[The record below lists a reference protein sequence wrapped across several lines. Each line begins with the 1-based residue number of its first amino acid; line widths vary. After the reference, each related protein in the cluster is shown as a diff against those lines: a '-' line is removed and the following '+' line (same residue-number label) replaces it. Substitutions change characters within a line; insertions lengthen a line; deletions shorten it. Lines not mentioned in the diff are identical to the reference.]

1 MAVAQ
6 SNKSLTITGNDGG
19 STINALF
26 FDMENAGNATF
37 MALLLLMLV

>member
-6 SNKSLTITGNDGG
+6 SNKSAITGNDGG

-26 FDMENAGNATF
+26 LIWRILVMLHL